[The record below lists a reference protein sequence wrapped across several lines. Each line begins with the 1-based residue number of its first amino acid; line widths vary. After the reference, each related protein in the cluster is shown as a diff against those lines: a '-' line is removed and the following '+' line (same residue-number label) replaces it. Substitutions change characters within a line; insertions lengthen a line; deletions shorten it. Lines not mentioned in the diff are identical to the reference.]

1 MTAWLG
7 QLCAWCA
14 RSVFWVLQSRELFL
28 GLRNALVESQ
38 ALCRLATISCSGCG
52 TFQLR
57 CNHHCWYNM
66 KYMLAYLL
74 TSKSNKSAPKAPQVH
89 ENTRVEKGQLSFML
103 TGSQVIDW
111 CDCLD
116 TQVCQCFLPSS
127 FFPFSCSFFANGLQP
142 SVTLR
147 GLPMTSSFSSSTAAP
162 KQSCIKAWALSRSFN
177 NFIHHYKTQAA
188 LSDSVKIMTCATGD
202 LFSACRTHYI
212 PLLSWGGG
220 GMYCISS
227 SLSAEDE
234 ESSIICFTFKFEHIA
249 TKHLNCN

>member
-1 MTAWLG
+1 MWYAIRNLQMVFYFENWLDAQWLPG
-7 QLCAWCA
+7 SVSSVRDVLGLYFECCRVESCFWDLEMHWWNHKHCADWPRSAPVAVAHFSCDATTRIIKPWQL
-14 RSVFWVLQSRELFL
+14 WVLF
-28 GLRNALVESQ
+28 VH
-38 ALCRLATISCSGCG
+38 CYY
-52 TFQLR
+52 
-57 CNHHCWYNM
+57 CWYNM

-74 TSKSNKSAPKAPQVH
+74 TSKTNKSAPKAPQVH

-127 FFPFSCSFFANGLQP
+127 FFPFSCSFLANGLQP

-162 KQSCIKAWALSRSFN
+162 KQSCIKAWAFSRSFN

-188 LSDSVKIMTCATGD
+188 LWLSKNND
-202 LFSACRTHYI
+202 LC
-212 PLLSWGGG
+212 
-220 GMYCISS
+220 
-227 SLSAEDE
+227 
-234 ESSIICFTFKFEHIA
+234 
-249 TKHLNCN
+249 